1 MKDKKLS
8 PREREFCRRF
18 VSCGNF
24 EEAARLSGFTA
35 DPKSKSQ
42 ELLSRED
49 VVSEIRRLSS
59 LRRQTMS
66 ELAQAGYQRL
76 AFGSISDAVSLL
88 YMENPTQS
96 DLQSMDLFSVAEIKR
111 PKDGSMEIKFFDR
124 LKALEK
130 LCEDHKEESG
140 ATPVYDAILRGALAI
155 RDTSEENES
164 NEA

>member
-1 MKDKKLS
+1 MKERKLS
-8 PREREFCRRF
+8 SREKEFCRRF

-49 VVSEIRRLSS
+49 VVTEIRRLST
-59 LRRQTMS
+59 LRRQTVS

-76 AFGSISDAVSLL
+76 AFGSIADAVSLL
-88 YMENPTQS
+88 YMENPTLA
-96 DLQSMDLFSVAEIKR
+96 DLKSMDLFSVSEIKR

-130 LCEDHKEESG
+130 LCSEYREESG
-140 ATPVYDAILRGALAI
+140 ATPVYDAILRGALAL
-155 RDTSEENES
+155 RDLPKDEENSEV
-164 NEA
+164 